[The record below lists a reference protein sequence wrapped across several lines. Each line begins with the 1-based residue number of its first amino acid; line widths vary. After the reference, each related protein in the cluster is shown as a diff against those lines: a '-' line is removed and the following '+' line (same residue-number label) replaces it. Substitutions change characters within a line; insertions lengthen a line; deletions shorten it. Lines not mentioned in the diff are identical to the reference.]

1 MKYKKGF
8 TLIELMVSFAIM
20 AVVSTVIIYNHQKF
34 NDNLEITNLSYEV
47 ALALRQ
53 AQVYGVSARDFK
65 EGINTPEA
73 ERFSTPYGIHFGATA
88 TGKNKDNTS
97 FIFFADVADAFG
109 VHDGKYVS
117 GQDVILVKTD
127 IGRGNYIFALCEQAG
142 VSGGWFCDV
151 TDGNGNIK
159 RDKLDITFTRPDPDA
174 RFEFSTGVASQAVR
188 VCLMSPQGREKQIDV
203 YTTGQISI
211 VNDSCLTYLTEEAGD
226 PGDTRGPGN
235 GLE

>member
-8 TLIELMVSFAIM
+8 TLIELMVSFSIM
-20 AVVSTVIIYNHQKF
+20 AVVSAVIIYNHQKF

-65 EGINTPEA
+65 EGVNTPEE
-73 ERFSTPYGIHFGATA
+73 ERFNTPYGIHFGATA
-88 TGKNKDNTS
+88 TGKSKDNIS

-109 VHDGKYVS
+109 VHDGKYNAM
-117 GQDVILVKTD
+117 QDVVLKKTD

-142 VSGGWFCDV
+142 TSSGWYCDV
-151 TDGNGNIK
+151 NDGNGNVK

-174 RFEFSTGVASQAVR
+174 RFEFSSGHASQAVR

-211 VNDSCLTYLTEEAGD
+211 VNDSCLVYLSEEAGD
-226 PGDTRGPGN
+226 PIDNGDPGN
-235 GLE
+235 AFE